1 MTSKPRLYLSPPHLG
16 TLELQFV
23 QEAFASNWVAPLG
36 PHLDA
41 FESEVCSLTGRGHA
55 VALASGTAAL
65 HLALLVA
72 GVGAGDQVWCST
84 LTFAGSAN
92 PIRYLSAT
100 PVFIDCDE
108 RSWNLDPELLAAAL
122 DEAAR
127 RSALPRALI
136 VVDLYGQCADLTPIA
151 AACARHGVVLIEDAA
166 EAIGASYRGRS
177 AGAFGQSAIF
187 SFNGNKIITTSGGGM
202 LVTDDAEVARRVRHL
217 ATQARDPAPWYQH
230 SEIGYNYR
238 LSNVLAGIGRGQLRV
253 LEERVLA
260 RRRIFARYQELLG
273 GLPGI
278 TFMPSTDDTAQGTRS
293 TCWLTVIQVDE
304 TQAGG
309 NAEELRLALSADD
322 IEARPVWKPMHLQP
336 VFAACRCIGGQVAER
351 LFARG
356 LCLPSGSKMTAA
368 DQQRVA
374 TIIRHRLG
382 H

>member
-1 MTSKPRLYLSPPHLG
+1 MTTKPRLYLSPPHLG

-23 QEAFASNWVAPLG
+23 HEAFASNWVAPLG

-41 FESEVCSLTGRGHA
+41 FESAVCARTGRGHA

-65 HLALLVA
+65 HLALVVA
-72 GVGAGDQVWCST
+72 GVGGGDEVWCST

-92 PIRYLSAT
+92 PIRYLGAT

-108 RSWNLDPELLAAAL
+108 RSWNCDAALLAEAL
-122 DEAAR
+122 DDAAR
-127 RSALPRALI
+127 RSRLPRAVI
-136 VVDLYGQCADLTPIA
+136 VVDLYGQCAELGPIT
-151 AACARHGVVLIEDAA
+151 AACARHGVILIEDAA
-166 EAIGASYRGRS
+166 EAIGASYRGRP

-202 LVTDDAEVARRVRHL
+202 LVCDDADLARRVRHL

-238 LSNVLAGIGRGQLRV
+238 LSNVLAGIGRGQLEV
-253 LEERVLA
+253 LDERVLA
-260 RRRIFARYQELLG
+260 RRRIFARYQELLAG
-273 GLPGI
+273 APGI
-278 TFMPSTDDTAQGTRS
+278 AFMPSTDDPALGTRS
-293 TCWLTVIQVDE
+293 TRWLTVIQVDAA
-304 TQAGG
+304 AGC
-309 NAEELRLALSADD
+309 APEDLRLALAADD

-336 VFAACRCIGGQVAER
+336 VFASCRCIGGQVAER

-356 LCLPSGSKMTAA
+356 LCLPSGSAMVEA
-368 DQQRVA
+368 DQRRVA
-374 TIIRHRLG
+374 AIIRRRLG